1 MQSIQKRMDVLH
13 QSTVNK
19 KEEEEEVNFC
29 FENRQLCRSQQ
40 NISFVDATFK
50 KTLKEGLRT
59 FFPFCITTLIDALI
73 CHGRR
78 SAKLGNGSSPTY

>member
-40 NISFVDATFK
+40 NISFVDA
-50 KTLKEGLRT
+50 
-59 FFPFCITTLIDALI
+59 ILIILAE
-73 CHGRR
+73 CW
-78 SAKLGNGSSPTY
+78 